1 MDKKSSEELIEYI
14 LLSIDLIEERFSCIE
29 TGDDFLDTHTGLEK
43 LDAIS
48 MRLQSIGEA
57 IKNILKRE
65 PEVLL
70 REKESHYWSNIIKFR
85 EVISHHYIDID
96 AEIVFEI
103 CKDDLPELKNAMKNI
118 NLHYDWH

>member
-1 MDKKSSEELIEYI
+1 MDKKSSEELIDYI

-29 TGDDFLDTHTGLEK
+29 TGDDFLDTRTGLEK

-70 REKESHYWSNIIKFR
+70 REKSSNYWSDIVKFR

-103 CKDDLPELKNAMKNI
+103 CKDELPELKSAIKNI
-118 NLHYDWH
+118 NPKQPG